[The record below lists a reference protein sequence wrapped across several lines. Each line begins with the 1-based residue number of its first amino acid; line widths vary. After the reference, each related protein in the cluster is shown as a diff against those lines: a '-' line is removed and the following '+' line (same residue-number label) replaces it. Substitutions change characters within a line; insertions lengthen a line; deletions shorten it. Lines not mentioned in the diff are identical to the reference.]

1 LLSVKGKNMKK
12 IIVLMLL
19 LLIAGCS
26 KKPVTLKSGVK
37 YEDDTVGTGAEA
49 KLGDLVSF
57 QFTGWVIMKDSA
69 EVFKDWNKDS
79 TKMGYIFASTKMKNA
94 PIKILLDGQSF
105 IKGSDEGI
113 AGMKVGGTRTIVLP
127 ASAPNMHS
135 QMDMM
140 PPHPGLKL
148 QVKLLSVKQAV
159 TAKPWVADTT
169 KLTTTKDGLRYA
181 IIQQGTGPNVAD
193 GNFVTVNYSG
203 YLLNGDKF
211 DSSVERETPF
221 TFRVGYKAVLDG
233 WDEGV
238 KLLNKGAKAKFFIP
252 PSLAFG
258 PRQVGKI
265 PPNSTVVFDIEIL
278 DVK

>member
-1 LLSVKGKNMKK
+1 MKK

-37 YEDDTVGTGAEA
+37 YEDDTVGTGTEA

-79 TKMGYIFASTKMKNA
+79 TKMGYIFASTKLKNV
-94 PIKILLDGQSF
+94 PIKVLLDGQSF

-113 AGMKVGGTRTIVLP
+113 VGMKVGGTRTIVLP
-127 ASAPNMHS
+127 PSAPNTHG

-148 QVKLLSVKQAV
+148 QVKLLSAKQP
-159 TAKPWVADTT
+159 TIAKPWTADTT
-169 KLTTTKDGLRYA
+169 KLSVTKDGLRYV

-252 PSLAFG
+252 ASLAFG